1 MTTTIVKNLIIRN
14 RHFTIVKNGDGFYL
28 AIEDKYI
35 TDGKLNQTLNGIQMH
50 ASKELNQCIEDTKNT
65 VEIDW
70 LVSQGHSMAE
80 AFAIHFNM
88 LDQLDSIKKAFV

>member
-1 MTTTIVKNLIIRN
+1 MTATIVKNFIIRN
-14 RHFTIVKNGDGFYL
+14 RHFTIVKNADGFYL

-35 TDGKLNQTLNGIQMH
+35 TDGKINTTLNGAQMH
-50 ASKELNQCIEDTKNT
+50 ASKDLNQCLEDTKNA

-70 LVSQGHSMAE
+70 LVSQGHSKAE

-88 LDQLDSIKKAFV
+88 LDQLEIIKKAFA

>member
-1 MTTTIVKNLIIRN
+1 MTTTIVKNLIIRG

-35 TDGKLNQTLNGIQMH
+35 TDGKINQTLNGMQMH
-50 ASKELNQCIEDTKNT
+50 ASKELNQCIEDTKNS

-88 LDQLDSIKKAFV
+88 LDQLDSIKKAFA